1 MHKSIARTLLVGG
14 LVFTSLVGQV
24 GAVVT
29 DPRDIQDSKF
39 REHIEN
45 LIAGNV
51 VSGYS
56 DGTFRPS
63 EPVTRGQM
71 AKFIVNG
78 FNLGADGNIQQ
89 FGDVPSTNPFFA
101 YINILKTEGIISGY
115 SDGTY
120 RPNAYVTRGE
130 TAKFI
135 HNALKRSGVQGT
147 EVGSGVMSD
156 FPDVTGSNVFK
167 DSIIYLSR
175 EKIIN
180 GFSDGTFK
188 PNNNVTRGE
197 MAKMVDGAR
206 NKMIIENA
214 INLNR
219 ETNKYK
225 SVDVQG
231 HFCWDKYLIDYNS
244 SSMFTV
250 EKKSDSTCRS
260 IAFKKIEFTNNSYRH
275 TLDGSTWI
283 DGLPSNENNTAYFDI
298 NNLIERNKP
307 SVNMPSEPISFIS
320 RQASGGFGMYRD
332 RVSIVNE
339 VVSQLTLNT
348 LYGNEYANFQV
359 GNGPF
364 YKLERIKGG
373 EVCLN
378 TFNPY
383 LMSEG
388 ECSMSVW
395 FFDKSGKLVAYTPS
409 SGLDVVNSKIYFY
422 E

>member
-1 MHKSIARTLLVGG
+1 MHTSIARTLLVGG

-135 HNALKRSGVQGT
+135 HNALKRNGVQGT

-156 FPDVTGSNVFK
+156 FPDVTGANVFK

-206 NKMIIENA
+206 GKISISSPKEVIDA
-214 INLNR
+214 DNR
-219 ETNKYK
+219 EEISISYGQTIKL
-225 SVDVQG
+225 SV
-231 HFCWDKYLIDYNS
+231 S
-244 SSMFTV
+244 
-250 EKKSDSTCRS
+250 
-260 IAFKKIEFTNNSYRH
+260 
-275 TLDGSTWI
+275 
-283 DGLPSNENNTAYFDI
+283 
-298 NNLIERNKP
+298 
-307 SVNMPSEPISFIS
+307 
-320 RQASGGFGMYRD
+320 
-332 RVSIVNE
+332 
-339 VVSQLTLNT
+339 
-348 LYGNEYANFQV
+348 
-359 GNGPF
+359 
-364 YKLERIKGG
+364 
-373 EVCLN
+373 
-378 TFNPY
+378 
-383 LMSEG
+383 
-388 ECSMSVW
+388 
-395 FFDKSGKLVAYTPS
+395 YTPS
-409 SGLDVVNSKIYFY
+409 TGFEPFQPIYDSSVFELTRIENISNSNGMPGGDTDSRVYYFKSIKLIDFSKIEVGIHKPWDTMNTRQVQKTLDVSIGVLVVS

>member
-14 LVFTSLVGQV
+14 VVFTSLVGQV

-29 DPRDIQDSKF
+29 DPRDISDSKF

-63 EPVTRGQM
+63 DPVTRGQM

-147 EVGSGVMSD
+147 EVGSGVTSD

-206 NKMIIENA
+206 GLVMLDKVFDVGEYSIQLEVPSSWTVEQELAKGDVKFYVNQGERRAGSAIFNLSSQKPATLVSNTSDHLVSQNGNLPMITHGVLSFYYNGLDKSEAA
-214 INLNR
+214 INGVNYPVA
-219 ETNKYK
+219 KYYTEE
-225 SVDVQG
+225 S
-231 HFCWDKYLIDYNS
+231 
-244 SSMFTV
+244 
-250 EKKSDSTCRS
+250 
-260 IAFKKIEFTNNSYRH
+260 
-275 TLDGSTWI
+275 
-283 DGLPSNENNTAYFDI
+283 FDQF
-298 NNLIERNKP
+298 
-307 SVNMPSEPISFIS
+307 SF
-320 RQASGGFGMYRD
+320 
-332 RVSIVNE
+332 
-339 VVSQLTLNT
+339 
-348 LYGNEYANFQV
+348 ANFGQYIIDLESDLYISSIW
-359 GNGPF
+359 GNGFVMVCDSDGDTSCGSRWNPIHGTSS
-364 YKLERIKGG
+364 KDLENLWKVIESIK
-373 EVCLN
+373 
-378 TFNPY
+378 F
-383 LMSEG
+383 
-388 ECSMSVW
+388 
-395 FFDKSGKLVAYTPS
+395 
-409 SGLDVVNSKIYFY
+409 
-422 E
+422 